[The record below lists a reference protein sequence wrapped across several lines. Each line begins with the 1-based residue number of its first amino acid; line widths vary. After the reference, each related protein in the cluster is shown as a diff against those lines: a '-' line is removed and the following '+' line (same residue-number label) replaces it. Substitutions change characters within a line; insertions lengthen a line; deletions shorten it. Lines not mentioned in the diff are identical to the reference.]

1 MAEIT
6 GAINRQMIERKVRT
20 GGHIICDVLLEEGV
34 SAIFGMP
41 GGASLPFYDALYDY
55 PQIKHY
61 LMRNEQG
68 AGYAADGYARALN
81 TVGVATSTSG
91 PGATN
96 LVTPIASA
104 MMDSVPV
111 VFLTGQVAT
120 PFIGTDAFQETDIT
134 GVTIPITK
142 QNYLVKSV
150 DDLPRVMKEAFYLAG
165 SGRPGPVLVDVPKD
179 VFLAETDEPI
189 PTSIRLRG
197 YKPAGA
203 GHRGMIRR
211 AAELINASERPVIMA
226 GHGVAI
232 SGAFEELF
240 ELAEKAE
247 IPVITT
253 LHGVGDFPESHGLS
267 FGMIGMHGMYY
278 ANLAVS
284 DCDLIVG
291 LGLRFDDRVTGRVSD
306 FAPKAEIIH
315 VDIDPSEIEKVVPT
329 AVPIVGDVKATLQ
342 ILNPLINANKHPAW
356 LQELNRLK
364 SKHPSHEPPSA
375 DEFLPQHMIRYIY
388 EATKGNAVVVAD
400 VGQNQMWASQ
410 MFFYEKPYT
419 FFSAGG
425 LGGMGYALPA
435 AMGVQVARPDQT
447 VWCVT
452 GDGGLQINIQELA
465 ALAEYKVPVKI
476 GVMNNSHLGMIR
488 QWQTR
493 FYEGRLM
500 EAELVNPD
508 FARVAEAFGI
518 RGIRA
523 ESKDQAKDA
532 ISEAMETDGPV
543 LVDFIVDELED
554 CYPMV
559 EPGASLAETVERQ
572 R

>member
-1 MAEIT
+1 
-6 GAINRQMIERKVRT
+6 MIERKVRT

-34 SAIFGMP
+34 TAIFGMP

-150 DDLPRVMKEAFYLAG
+150 DELPRVMKEAFYLAR

-179 VFLAETDEPI
+179 VFLAETDEPV
-189 PTSIRLRG
+189 PTSIELRG
-197 YKPAGA
+197 YKSAGA

-232 SGAFEELF
+232 SAAFEELRGF
-240 ELAEKAE
+240 AEKAG

-253 LHGVGDFPESHGLS
+253 LHGVGVFPETHELS
-267 FGMIGMHGMYY
+267 FGMVGMHGMYY
-278 ANLAVS
+278 ANMAVS

-315 VDIDPSEIEKVVPT
+315 VDIDPAEIEKVVPT

-342 ILNPLINANKHPAW
+342 VLNPLIDAK
-356 LQELNRLK
+356 
-364 SKHPSHEPPSA
+364 KHPS
-375 DEFLPQHMIRYIY
+375 
-388 EATKGNAVVVAD
+388 
-400 VGQNQMWASQ
+400 W
-410 MFFYEKPYT
+410 
-419 FFSAGG
+419 
-425 LGGMGYALPA
+425 
-435 AMGVQVARPDQT
+435 
-447 VWCVT
+447 
-452 GDGGLQINIQELA
+452 
-465 ALAEYKVPVKI
+465 
-476 GVMNNSHLGMIR
+476 
-488 QWQTR
+488 
-493 FYEGRLM
+493 
-500 EAELVNPD
+500 
-508 FARVAEAFGI
+508 
-518 RGIRA
+518 
-523 ESKDQAKDA
+523 
-532 ISEAMETDGPV
+532 
-543 LVDFIVDELED
+543 
-554 CYPMV
+554 
-559 EPGASLAETVERQ
+559 
-572 R
+572 